1 MTRNKI
7 YTILSALSLSAVLVL
22 QGCEDNEVPT
32 PDVSTDATASTAYFV
47 GANAST
53 DAPSLDLLI
62 NNVKVG
68 TSMPNGDVQQTYTQ
82 VPITSNGVI
91 ANTNVRAKATTGN
104 IGGVLGSSD
113 LIFRAG
119 NNNSNNFQAI
129 NGGYYTFIV
138 VDSITRPR
146 PVRTLNAANF
156 GDTTYLNLATG
167 QYISVVQRA
176 ALTSAERLLTT
187 PIGTVPLGASDP
199 GGIRFLVINDQLP
212 LTNTQLPSPAASN
225 IAIRFINASPNAP
238 TVTANVGAT
247 AVANANG
254 IFTYPL
260 RLVAPFNPSVGSRSG
275 VTLGFQTINI
285 GGASA
290 SLNIVTRNA
299 ATTALIAELNNYQF
313 DQGGVYTIVLSGN
326 KNNASSYKLS
336 VIKNK

>member
-7 YTILSALSLSAVLVL
+7 YTILSALSLFSAALVL

-32 PDVSTDATASTAYFV
+32 PDVATDATTSTAYFV

-53 DAPSLDLLI
+53 DAPSLDLFI

-68 TSMPNGDVQQTYTQ
+68 ASIANGEAQQTYTQ
-82 VPITSNGVI
+82 VPVTSNGVI

-146 PVRTLNAANF
+146 PARTLNAANF
-156 GDTTYLNLATG
+156 GDTTFLNLATG

-176 ALTSAERLLTT
+176 ALTSAERLRTT

-212 LTNTQLPSPAASN
+212 LTTTQLPSPAASN
-225 IAIRFINASPNAP
+225 ISIRFINASPNAP
-238 TVTANVGAT
+238 TVTARMGAT
-247 AVANANG
+247 NITSG
-254 IFTYPL
+254 IFVYPL
-260 RLVAPFNPSVGSRSG
+260 RQANFNPSVGSRSG
-275 VTLGFQTINI
+275 VTQGFQTVNI
-285 GGASA
+285 GGATA
-290 SLNIVTRNA
+290 SLDITSSIGAGVI
-299 ATTALIAELNNYQF
+299 ATLAGYQF
-313 DQGGVYTIVLSGN
+313 DQGGVYTVVLTGN
-326 KNNASSYKLS
+326 NNNTSSYKLS